1 MMNNLPII
9 IDDAI
14 DEDYQDVIEDMMFEC
29 KWFYESD
36 NVLGSQSSEM
46 KYRKFLS
53 PKIYEVAPSFI
64 SNIMIDKDVFPIV
77 KPLIES
83 SCKKINFHIR
93 KIHRCIGSISPIID
107 VESKINNPHVNMAK
121 SHLVMLYYV
130 NDSDGDTVLYDK
142 SFDDLKIV
150 DEYVDNKNDLNIVHR
165 ITPKRG
171 RVVFF
176 DGTVYHAPSTP
187 TKNIRCIITLDIFGT
202 FEDEMT
208 NSLIYK

>member
-1 MMNNLPII
+1 
-9 IDDAI
+9 
-14 DEDYQDVIEDMMFEC
+14 
-29 KWFYESD
+29 
-36 NVLGSQSSEM
+36 
-46 KYRKFLS
+46 
-53 PKIYEVAPSFI
+53 
-64 SNIMIDKDVFPIV
+64 
-77 KPLIES
+77 
-83 SCKKINFHIR
+83 
-93 KIHRCIGSISPIID
+93 
-107 VESKINNPHVNMAK
+107 
-121 SHLVMLYYV
+121 MLYYV

-142 SFDDLKIV
+142 SFEDLKIV
-150 DEYVDNKNDLNIVHR
+150 DEYVDNKNELNIVHR